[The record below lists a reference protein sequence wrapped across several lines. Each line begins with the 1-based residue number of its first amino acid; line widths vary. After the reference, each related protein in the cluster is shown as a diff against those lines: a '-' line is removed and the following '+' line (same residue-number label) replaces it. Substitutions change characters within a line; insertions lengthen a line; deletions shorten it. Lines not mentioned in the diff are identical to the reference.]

1 MKQDSWARFALMAIA
16 VVGFFAIV
24 GIALGSGGDLE
35 GENWVVEDL
44 ALDGT
49 LTTPVPGTE
58 LTALFE
64 DGSLGGNAGC
74 NSFFADYT
82 VDGDSIAIGPAGST
96 MAFCTAPEGIM
107 EQEVAYLALLGAADS
122 YSRDGDRLT
131 LSSAGN
137 PVISYRLAD

>member
-1 MKQDSWARFALMAIA
+1 MNQDSWARFGLLAIA
-16 VVGFFAIV
+16 VVGFFAIL
-24 GIALGSGGDLE
+24 GIALGSSGGLE
-35 GENWVVEDL
+35 GEEWVVEEL
-44 ALDGT
+44 ARDGN
-49 LTTPVPGTE
+49 LIAPVPGTE

-64 DGSLGGNAGC
+64 NGALGGNAGC

-107 EQEVAYLALLGAADS
+107 EQEVTYLALLGAADS

-131 LSSAGN
+131 LNSAGS
-137 PVISYRLAD
+137 PVINYRLAD